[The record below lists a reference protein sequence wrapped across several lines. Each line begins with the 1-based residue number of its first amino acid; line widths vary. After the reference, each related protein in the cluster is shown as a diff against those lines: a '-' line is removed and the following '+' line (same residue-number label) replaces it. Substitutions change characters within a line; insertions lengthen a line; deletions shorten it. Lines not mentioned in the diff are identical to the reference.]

1 MTPHERFEAC
11 MKLAEFGASRHDGRR
26 EYEWKVT
33 LGLWAVIVAAI
44 ATFHGQ
50 TLPKWLGYV
59 TIFVFAFLWL
69 RGVWVSNEKDK
80 TLSLHYR
87 RQAEQLLT
95 NSSPTSEVSFTSTI
109 PWYKQAFGFLFDWS
123 MLFQLVTTIG
133 LLKLAYLF
141 VK

>member
-50 TLPKWLGYV
+50 VLPKWLGYV

-69 RGVWVSNEKDK
+69 RGVWVSNQKDK

-87 RQAEQLLT
+87 QQAEQLLT
-95 NSSPTSEVSFTSTI
+95 NPMPSKEAPFTGTI
-109 PWYKQAFGFLFDWS
+109 PWHQQAFGFLFDWS

-133 LLKLAYLF
+133 LVKLAYLF
-141 VK
+141 IK